1 MQTLKTLLLA
11 LTLVPFGAMAQE
23 PSSWTAEALQA
34 MYMEHLHELKFSS
47 EVDEDGDVRFV
58 HEARTYFISV
68 DAKDPSCFRLVLA
81 NIWPIESEEE
91 RTKVMRAMDRCNALA
106 KVTKAYLVRD
116 NVWVAVETFLPK
128 PEDHR
133 EVFQRSLAALAHGVG
148 IFARAMRE

>member
-1 MQTLKTLLLA
+1 MPMLKIFLVVFSLA
-11 LTLVPFGAMAQE
+11 GFGALAQE
-23 PSSWTAEALQA
+23 PPTWSAEALQT
-34 MYMEHLHELKFSS
+34 MYIEYLNGMGYVC

-58 HEARTYFISV
+58 HEGRTYFISV
-68 DAKDPSCFRLVLA
+68 DPKDPSCFRLVLA

-91 RTKVMRAMDRCNALA
+91 RGRVMRAMDRCNALA

-133 EVFQRSLAALAHGVG
+133 EVFKRSLAALGHGVG
-148 IFARAMRE
+148 VFARAMRE